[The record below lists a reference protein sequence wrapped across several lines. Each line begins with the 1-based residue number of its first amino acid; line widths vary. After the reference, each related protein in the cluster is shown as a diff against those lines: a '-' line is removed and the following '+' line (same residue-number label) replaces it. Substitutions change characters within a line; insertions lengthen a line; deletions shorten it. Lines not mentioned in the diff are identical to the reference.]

1 MGQFPA
7 VFSARRYRAWT
18 YGQTGR
24 RKDDPKQIYN
34 FGKKLLYFNKYTYIC
49 DMRENENSTIGDLMI
64 WVTVL
69 GAGTFALEGLC
80 VHFIGKDWLKIVFFL
95 LGAIVLI
102 RESVVE
108 WRKPGKSARSAK
120 SGQVDDRLGQADSQS
135 GRAVGKLTW
144 AEATKVCSMALT
156 VFPIVFMPGSNT
168 SPLGKA
174 LLLIAFFPLMV
185 YGLYR
190 SRRKEEAEA
199 RKEEEQLRAPM
210 VLRDQVARSG
220 RKVFI
225 VCSHAR
231 EVDLHFEVDDRMFL
245 YSLPDGRFLVL
256 FRKDVPLESFL
267 GTLADFRTE
276 VDADEDAIGCYGL
289 PHDGPRPDLPLV
301 FVCNKDMESRPFEFD
316 PSTVPISAAVPV

>member
-1 MGQFPA
+1 
-7 VFSARRYRAWT
+7 
-18 YGQTGR
+18 
-24 RKDDPKQIYN
+24 
-34 FGKKLLYFNKYTYIC
+34 
-49 DMRENENSTIGDLMI
+49 MI

-108 WRKPGKSARSAK
+108 WRKPGKSAGAAK
-120 SGQVDDRLGQADSQS
+120 SGQVDDRSGKVDNKSGQVESRSGKVDSLSGQADSQS

-156 VFPIVFMPGSNT
+156 VFPIVFLPGSNT

-199 RKEEEQLRAPM
+199 RQEEEQLRAPM

-225 VCSHAR
+225 VCAHAR

-256 FRKDVPLESFL
+256 FRKDVPLDAFL

-301 FVCNKDMESRPFEFD
+301 FVCNKEMESRPFEFD

>member
-1 MGQFPA
+1 
-7 VFSARRYRAWT
+7 
-18 YGQTGR
+18 
-24 RKDDPKQIYN
+24 
-34 FGKKLLYFNKYTYIC
+34 
-49 DMRENENSTIGDLMI
+49 MRENENSTIGDLMI

-95 LGAIVLI
+95 LGVFVLI

-108 WRKPGKSARSAK
+108 WRKPGKSPRAGK
-120 SGQVDDRLGQADSQS
+120 SGQVDSLSGQAEGRSCHADGWSGQADDGSGRAKGKSGQTDSQS
-135 GRAVGKLTW
+135 GRTVGKLTW

-156 VFPIVFMPGSNT
+156 VFPIVFLPGSTT
-168 SPLGKA
+168 SPLVKA
-174 LLLIAFFPLMV
+174 VLLIAFFPLMV
-185 YGLYR
+185 YALYR

-199 RKEEEQLRAPM
+199 RKEEEQQRAPM

-256 FRKDVPLESFL
+256 FRKDVPLDAFL

>member
-1 MGQFPA
+1 MEENRNSSF
-7 VFSARRYRAWT
+7 W
-18 YGQTGR
+18 
-24 RKDDPKQIYN
+24 D
-34 FGKKLLYFNKYTYIC
+34 LL
-49 DMRENENSTIGDLMI
+49 I

-69 GAGTFALEGLC
+69 GAGTFALEGVC
-80 VHFIGKDWLKIVFFL
+80 IHFIGKGWIRIVFFL
-95 LGAIVLI
+95 AGVFFLL
-102 RESVVE
+102 RESIVE
-108 WRKPGKSARSAK
+108 KRKPERVAK
-120 SGQVDDRLGQADSQS
+120 
-135 GRAVGKLTW
+135 VG
-144 AEATKVCSMALT
+144 ALT
-156 VFPIVFMPGSNT
+156 LTEAAKIVSFAMSLFPLVFLPGDSI
-168 SPLGKA
+168 SQPGRI
-174 LLLIAFFPLMV
+174 LLLLAFFPLGAW
-185 YGLYR
+185 GLYR
-190 SRRKEEAEA
+190 TRRKEEAEA
-199 RKEEEQLRAPM
+199 RKEEQRLRAPL
-210 VLRDQVARSG
+210 VLRDQVARSA

-256 FRKDVPLESFL
+256 FRKDVPLDAFL

>member
-1 MGQFPA
+1 
-7 VFSARRYRAWT
+7 
-18 YGQTGR
+18 
-24 RKDDPKQIYN
+24 
-34 FGKKLLYFNKYTYIC
+34 
-49 DMRENENSTIGDLMI
+49 MRENENSTIGDLMI

-69 GAGTFALEGLC
+69 GAGTFAMEGLC

-95 LGAIVLI
+95 LGVFVLI

-108 WRKPGKSARSAK
+108 RRKPGKSPRAGK
-120 SGQVDDRLGQADSQS
+120 SGQVDSLSGQAEGRSCHADGWSGQADDGSGRAKGKSGQTDSQS
-135 GRAVGKLTW
+135 GRTVGKLTW

-156 VFPIVFMPGSNT
+156 VFPIVFLPGSTT
-168 SPLGKA
+168 SPLVKA
-174 LLLIAFFPLMV
+174 VLLIAFFPLMV
-185 YGLYR
+185 YALYR

-199 RKEEEQLRAPM
+199 RKEEEQQRAPM

>member
-1 MGQFPA
+1 
-7 VFSARRYRAWT
+7 
-18 YGQTGR
+18 
-24 RKDDPKQIYN
+24 
-34 FGKKLLYFNKYTYIC
+34 
-49 DMRENENSTIGDLMI
+49 MRENENSTIWDLMI

-69 GAGTFALEGLC
+69 GAGTFAMEGLC

-95 LGAIVLI
+95 LGVFVLI

-108 WRKPGKSARSAK
+108 WRKPGKSPRAGK
-120 SGQVDDRLGQADSQS
+120 SGQVDSLSGQAEGRSCHADGWSGQADDGSGRAKGRSGQTDSQS
-135 GRAVGKLTW
+135 GRTVGKLTW

-156 VFPIVFMPGSNT
+156 VFPIVFMPGSTT
-168 SPLGKA
+168 SPLVKA
-174 LLLIAFFPLMV
+174 LLLIAFFPVMTHA
-185 YGLYR
+185 LYR

-256 FRKDVPLESFL
+256 FRKDIPLDAFL

>member
-1 MGQFPA
+1 MG
-7 VFSARRYRAWT
+7 
-18 YGQTGR
+18 
-24 RKDDPKQIYN
+24 
-34 FGKKLLYFNKYTYIC
+34 
-49 DMRENENSTIGDLMI
+49 ENENGTIGDLLV

-80 VHFIGKDWLKIVFFL
+80 VHFIGRDWLKIVFFL

-108 WRKPGKSARSAK
+108 WRKPGKSPRAGK
-120 SGQVDDRLGQADSQS
+120 SGQVDSLSGQAEGRSCHADGWSGQADDGSGRAKGKSGQTDSQS
-135 GRAVGKLTW
+135 GRTVGKLTW

-156 VFPIVFMPGSNT
+156 VFPIVFLPGSTT
-168 SPLGKA
+168 SPLVKA
-174 LLLIAFFPLMV
+174 VLLIAFFPLMV
-185 YGLYR
+185 YALYR

-199 RKEEEQLRAPM
+199 RKEEEQQRAPM

>member
-1 MGQFPA
+1 
-7 VFSARRYRAWT
+7 
-18 YGQTGR
+18 
-24 RKDDPKQIYN
+24 
-34 FGKKLLYFNKYTYIC
+34 
-49 DMRENENSTIGDLMI
+49 MRENENSTIWDLMI

-95 LGAIVLI
+95 LGVLVLI

-108 WRKPGKSARSAK
+108 WRKPGKSAGAAK
-120 SGQVDDRLGQADSQS
+120 SGQVDDRSGKVDSLSGQTDSQS

-156 VFPIVFMPGSNT
+156 VFPIVFLPGSNT

-199 RKEEEQLRAPM
+199 RKEEERLRAPM

-225 VCSHAR
+225 VCAHAR
-231 EVDLHFEVDDRMFL
+231 EVDAALI
-245 YSLPDGRFLVL
+245 VL
-256 FRKDVPLESFL
+256 QL
-267 GTLADFRTE
+267 
-276 VDADEDAIGCYGL
+276 
-289 PHDGPRPDLPLV
+289 
-301 FVCNKDMESRPFEFD
+301 
-316 PSTVPISAAVPV
+316 

>member
-1 MGQFPA
+1 
-7 VFSARRYRAWT
+7 
-18 YGQTGR
+18 
-24 RKDDPKQIYN
+24 
-34 FGKKLLYFNKYTYIC
+34 
-49 DMRENENSTIGDLMI
+49 MRENENSTIGDLMI

-80 VHFIGKDWLKIVFFL
+80 VHFIGRDWLKIVFFL
-95 LGAIVLI
+95 IGVLVLI
-102 RESVVE
+102 RESVID
-108 WRKPGKSARSAK
+108 WRKSGKSAGAAK
-120 SGQVDDRLGQADSQS
+120 SGQVDDRSGQTESWSGQVDGLSGQADSQA

-144 AEATKVCSMALT
+144 SEATKVCSMTLT
-156 VFPIVFMPGSNT
+156 VFPIVFLPGSNT
-168 SPLGKA
+168 SPLVKA

-185 YGLYR
+185 YALYR

>member
-1 MGQFPA
+1 
-7 VFSARRYRAWT
+7 
-18 YGQTGR
+18 
-24 RKDDPKQIYN
+24 
-34 FGKKLLYFNKYTYIC
+34 
-49 DMRENENSTIGDLMI
+49 MRENENSTIGDLMI

-80 VHFIGKDWLKIVFFL
+80 VHFIGRDWLKIVFFL

-108 WRKPGKSARSAK
+108 WRKPGKSPRAGK
-120 SGQVDDRLGQADSQS
+120 SGQVDSLSGQAEGRSCHADGWSGQADDGSGRAKGKSGQTDSQS
-135 GRAVGKLTW
+135 GRTVGKLTW

-156 VFPIVFMPGSNT
+156 VFPIVFMPGSTT
-168 SPLGKA
+168 SPLVKA
-174 LLLIAFFPLMV
+174 VLLIAFFPLMV
-185 YGLYR
+185 YALYR

-199 RKEEEQLRAPM
+199 RKEEEQQRAPM

>member
-1 MGQFPA
+1 
-7 VFSARRYRAWT
+7 
-18 YGQTGR
+18 
-24 RKDDPKQIYN
+24 
-34 FGKKLLYFNKYTYIC
+34 
-49 DMRENENSTIGDLMI
+49 MRENENSTIGDLMI

-80 VHFIGKDWLKIVFFL
+80 VHFIGRDWLKIVFFL
-95 LGAIVLI
+95 IGVLVLI
-102 RESVVE
+102 RESVVD
-108 WRKPGKSARSAK
+108 WRKSGKSAGAAK
-120 SGQVDDRLGQADSQS
+120 SGQVDSQA

-156 VFPIVFMPGSNT
+156 VFPIVFLPGSST

-185 YGLYR
+185 YALYR

-199 RKEEEQLRAPM
+199 RKEEERQRAPM

-225 VCSHAR
+225 VCAHAR

-256 FRKDVPLESFL
+256 FRKDVPLDAFL

>member
-1 MGQFPA
+1 
-7 VFSARRYRAWT
+7 
-18 YGQTGR
+18 
-24 RKDDPKQIYN
+24 
-34 FGKKLLYFNKYTYIC
+34 
-49 DMRENENSTIGDLMI
+49 MRENENSTIGDLMI

-95 LGAIVLI
+95 LGVFVLI

-120 SGQVDDRLGQADSQS
+120 SGKVDNKSGQTESWSGKVDGLSGQVDSQS
-135 GRAVGKLTW
+135 GRTVGKLTW

-156 VFPIVFMPGSNT
+156 VFPIVFMPGSTT

-174 LLLIAFFPLMV
+174 LLLIAFFPVMTHA
-185 YGLYR
+185 LYR
-190 SRRKEEAEA
+190 SRRKEEVKA
-199 RKEEEQLRAPM
+199 RKEEEQQRAPM

-256 FRKDVPLESFL
+256 FRKDVPLDAFL

>member
-1 MGQFPA
+1 
-7 VFSARRYRAWT
+7 
-18 YGQTGR
+18 
-24 RKDDPKQIYN
+24 
-34 FGKKLLYFNKYTYIC
+34 
-49 DMRENENSTIGDLMI
+49 MRENENSTIGDLMI

-80 VHFIGKDWLKIVFFL
+80 VHFIGRDWLKIVFFL

-108 WRKPGKSARSAK
+108 WRKPGKSPRAGK
-120 SGQVDDRLGQADSQS
+120 SGQVDSLSGQAEGRSCHADGWSGQADDGSGRAKGKSGQTDSQS
-135 GRAVGKLTW
+135 GRTVGKLTW

-156 VFPIVFMPGSNT
+156 VFPIVFLPGSTT
-168 SPLGKA
+168 SPLVKA
-174 LLLIAFFPLMV
+174 LLLIAFFPVMTHA
-185 YGLYR
+185 LYR

-256 FRKDVPLESFL
+256 FRKDVPLDAFL

>member
-1 MGQFPA
+1 
-7 VFSARRYRAWT
+7 
-18 YGQTGR
+18 
-24 RKDDPKQIYN
+24 
-34 FGKKLLYFNKYTYIC
+34 
-49 DMRENENSTIGDLMI
+49 MRENENSTIWDLMI

-69 GAGTFALEGLC
+69 GAGTFAMEGLC

-95 LGAIVLI
+95 LGVFVLI

-108 WRKPGKSARSAK
+108 WRKPGKSPRAGKSGQVDDR
-120 SGQVDDRLGQADSQS
+120 SGQVDDRLGQTEGRSGKVDNKSGQTESWSGKVDGLSGQTDSQS
-135 GRAVGKLTW
+135 GRTVGKLTW

-156 VFPIVFMPGSNT
+156 VFPIVFMPGSTT
-168 SPLGKA
+168 SPLVKA
-174 LLLIAFFPLMV
+174 LLLIAFFPVMTHA
-185 YGLYR
+185 LYR

-199 RKEEEQLRAPM
+199 RKEEEQQRAPM

>member
-1 MGQFPA
+1 
-7 VFSARRYRAWT
+7 
-18 YGQTGR
+18 
-24 RKDDPKQIYN
+24 
-34 FGKKLLYFNKYTYIC
+34 
-49 DMRENENSTIGDLMI
+49 MRENENSTIWDLMI

-95 LGAIVLI
+95 LGVLVLI

-108 WRKPGKSARSAK
+108 WRKPGKSAGAAK
-120 SGQVDDRLGQADSQS
+120 SGQVDDRSGKVDSLSGQTDSQS

-156 VFPIVFMPGSNT
+156 VFPIVFLPGSNT

-199 RKEEEQLRAPM
+199 RKEEERLRAPM

-225 VCSHAR
+225 VCAHAR
-231 EVDLHFEVDDRMFL
+231 EVDLHFEVDDRLFL

-256 FRKDVPLESFL
+256 FRKDVPLDAFL

-276 VDADEDAIGCYGL
+276 VDADEDAIRCYGF

-301 FVCNKDMESRPFEFD
+301 FVCNKEGESRPFDFN

>member
-1 MGQFPA
+1 
-7 VFSARRYRAWT
+7 
-18 YGQTGR
+18 
-24 RKDDPKQIYN
+24 
-34 FGKKLLYFNKYTYIC
+34 
-49 DMRENENSTIGDLMI
+49 MRENENSTIGDLMI

-80 VHFIGKDWLKIVFFL
+80 VHFIGRDWLKIVFFL

-108 WRKPGKSARSAK
+108 WRKPGKSPRAGK
-120 SGQVDDRLGQADSQS
+120 SGQVDSLSGQAEGRSCHADGWSGQADDGSGRAKGKSGQTDSQS
-135 GRAVGKLTW
+135 GRTVGKLTW

-156 VFPIVFMPGSNT
+156 VFPIVFLPGSTT
-168 SPLGKA
+168 SPLVKA
-174 LLLIAFFPLMV
+174 VLLIAFFPLMV
-185 YGLYR
+185 YALYR

>member
-1 MGQFPA
+1 M
-7 VFSARRYRAWT
+7 
-18 YGQTGR
+18 
-24 RKDDPKQIYN
+24 
-34 FGKKLLYFNKYTYIC
+34 YFNKYSYIC
-49 DMRENENSTIGDLMI
+49 DMRENENSTIRDLMI

-95 LGAIVLI
+95 LGVFVLI

-108 WRKPGKSARSAK
+108 WRKPGKSPRAGK
-120 SGQVDDRLGQADSQS
+120 SGQVDDRSGQSEGRSGKVDDKLGQVESRSGKVDSLSGQTDSQS
-135 GRAVGKLTW
+135 GRTVGKLTW

-156 VFPIVFMPGSNT
+156 VFPIVFMPGSTT
-168 SPLGKA
+168 SPLVKA
-174 LLLIAFFPLMV
+174 LLLIAFFPVMTHA
-185 YGLYR
+185 LYR
-190 SRRKEEAEA
+190 SRRKEEEKA

-256 FRKDVPLESFL
+256 FRKDIPLDAFL

-316 PSTVPISAAVPV
+316 SSTVPISAAVPV

>member
-1 MGQFPA
+1 
-7 VFSARRYRAWT
+7 
-18 YGQTGR
+18 
-24 RKDDPKQIYN
+24 
-34 FGKKLLYFNKYTYIC
+34 
-49 DMRENENSTIGDLMI
+49 MI

-95 LGAIVLI
+95 LGVLVLI

-108 WRKPGKSARSAK
+108 WRKPGKSAGAAK
-120 SGQVDDRLGQADSQS
+120 SAQVDNKSAQVESRSGKVDSLSGQADSQS

-156 VFPIVFMPGSNT
+156 VFPIVFLPGSNT

-199 RKEEEQLRAPM
+199 RKEEERLRAPL
-210 VLRDQVARSG
+210 VLRDQVARSA

-225 VCSHAR
+225 VCAHAR

-256 FRKDVPLESFL
+256 FRKDVPLDAFL

>member
-1 MGQFPA
+1 M
-7 VFSARRYRAWT
+7 
-18 YGQTGR
+18 
-24 RKDDPKQIYN
+24 N
-34 FGKKLLYFNKYTYIC
+34 FNKYTYIC

-80 VHFIGKDWLKIVFFL
+80 VHFIGRDWLKIVFFL

-108 WRKPGKSARSAK
+108 WRKPGKSPRAGK
-120 SGQVDDRLGQADSQS
+120 SGQVDSLSGQAEGRSCHADGWSGQADDGSGRAKGKSGQTDSQS
-135 GRAVGKLTW
+135 GRTVGKLTW

-156 VFPIVFMPGSNT
+156 VFPIVFLPGSTT
-168 SPLGKA
+168 SPLVKA
-174 LLLIAFFPLMV
+174 VLLIAFFPLMV
-185 YGLYR
+185 YALYR

-199 RKEEEQLRAPM
+199 RKEEEQQRAPM

>member
-1 MGQFPA
+1 
-7 VFSARRYRAWT
+7 
-18 YGQTGR
+18 
-24 RKDDPKQIYN
+24 
-34 FGKKLLYFNKYTYIC
+34 
-49 DMRENENSTIGDLMI
+49 MRENENSTSGDLMI

-108 WRKPGKSARSAK
+108 WRKPGKSAGAAK
-120 SGQVDDRLGQADSQS
+120 SGQVDDRSGKVDNKSGQVESRSGKVDSLSGQADSQS

-156 VFPIVFMPGSNT
+156 VFPIVFLPGSNT

-199 RKEEEQLRAPM
+199 RQEEEQLRAPM

-225 VCSHAR
+225 VCAHAR

-256 FRKDVPLESFL
+256 FRKDVPLDAFL

-301 FVCNKDMESRPFEFD
+301 FVCNKEMESRPFEFD

>member
-1 MGQFPA
+1 
-7 VFSARRYRAWT
+7 
-18 YGQTGR
+18 
-24 RKDDPKQIYN
+24 
-34 FGKKLLYFNKYTYIC
+34 
-49 DMRENENSTIGDLMI
+49 MRENENSTIWDLMI

-95 LGAIVLI
+95 LGVFVLI

-108 WRKPGKSARSAK
+108 WRKPGKSARAGKSGQVDSLSGQSEGRSGK
-120 SGQVDDRLGQADSQS
+120 VDDRSGQSEGRSGQVDDRSGQTDSQS
-135 GRAVGKLTW
+135 GRTVGKLTW

-156 VFPIVFMPGSNT
+156 VFPIVFMPGSTT
-168 SPLGKA
+168 SPLVKA
-174 LLLIAFFPLMV
+174 VLLIAFFPLMV
-185 YGLYR
+185 YALYR

-199 RKEEEQLRAPM
+199 RKEEEQQRAPM

-256 FRKDVPLESFL
+256 FRKDIPLDAFL

>member
-1 MGQFPA
+1 M
-7 VFSARRYRAWT
+7 
-18 YGQTGR
+18 
-24 RKDDPKQIYN
+24 N
-34 FGKKLLYFNKYTYIC
+34 FNKYTYIC

-80 VHFIGKDWLKIVFFL
+80 VHFIGRDWLKIVFFL

-108 WRKPGKSARSAK
+108 WRKPGKSPRAGK
-120 SGQVDDRLGQADSQS
+120 SGQVDSLSGQAEGRSCHADGWSGQADDGSGRAKGKSGQTDSQS
-135 GRAVGKLTW
+135 GRTVGKLTW

-156 VFPIVFMPGSNT
+156 VFPIVFLPGSTT
-168 SPLGKA
+168 SPLVKA
-174 LLLIAFFPLMV
+174 VLLIAFFPLMV
-185 YGLYR
+185 YALYR
-190 SRRKEEAEA
+190 TRRKEEAEA

>member
-1 MGQFPA
+1 
-7 VFSARRYRAWT
+7 
-18 YGQTGR
+18 
-24 RKDDPKQIYN
+24 
-34 FGKKLLYFNKYTYIC
+34 
-49 DMRENENSTIGDLMI
+49 MRENENSAIGDLMI

-95 LGAIVLI
+95 LGVFVLI

-108 WRKPGKSARSAK
+108 WRKPGKSPRAGK
-120 SGQVDDRLGQADSQS
+120 SGQVDSLSGQAEGRSCHADGWSGQADDGSGRAKGKSGHADSQS
-135 GRAVGKLTW
+135 GRTVGTLTW

-156 VFPIVFMPGSNT
+156 VFPIVFMPGSTT
-168 SPLGKA
+168 SPLVKA
-174 LLLIAFFPLMV
+174 LLLIAFFPVMTHA
-185 YGLYR
+185 LYR

-256 FRKDVPLESFL
+256 FRKDVPLDAFL

-301 FVCNKDMESRPFEFD
+301 FVCNKEMKSRPFEFD

>member
-1 MGQFPA
+1 MEENKN
-7 VFSARRYRAWT
+7 S
-18 YGQTGR
+18 
-24 RKDDPKQIYN
+24 IYWD
-34 FGKKLLYFNKYTYIC
+34 LL
-49 DMRENENSTIGDLMI
+49 I

-80 VHFIGKDWLKIVFFL
+80 IHFIGKGWVRIVFFL
-95 LGAIVLI
+95 VGIFFLV
-102 RESVVE
+102 RESIVE
-108 WRKPGKSARSAK
+108 RRKPEKVAK
-120 SGQVDDRLGQADSQS
+120 VGALTLTEATKIVSLAMSLFPLVFQPGGSVSQS
-135 GRAVGKLTW
+135 GRILLLLAY
-144 AEATKVCSMALT
+144 
-156 VFPIVFMPGSNT
+156 F
-168 SPLGKA
+168 PLGA
-174 LLLIAFFPLMV
+174 W
-185 YGLYR
+185 GLYGT
-190 SRRKEEAEA
+190 RRKEEAEA
-199 RKEEEQLRAPM
+199 RKEEERLRAPL

-225 VCSHAR
+225 VCAHAR

-256 FRKDVPLESFL
+256 FRKDVPLDAFL

-316 PSTVPISAAVPV
+316 PSSVPISAAVPV

>member
-1 MGQFPA
+1 
-7 VFSARRYRAWT
+7 
-18 YGQTGR
+18 
-24 RKDDPKQIYN
+24 
-34 FGKKLLYFNKYTYIC
+34 
-49 DMRENENSTIGDLMI
+49 MRENENSTIWDLMI

-80 VHFIGKDWLKIVFFL
+80 VHFIGRDWLKIVFFL

-108 WRKPGKSARSAK
+108 WRKPGKSPRAGK
-120 SGQVDDRLGQADSQS
+120 SGQVDSLSGQAEGRSCHADGWSGQADDGSGRAKGKSGQTDSQS
-135 GRAVGKLTW
+135 GRTVGKLTW

-156 VFPIVFMPGSNT
+156 VFPIVFLPGSTT
-168 SPLGKA
+168 SPLVKA
-174 LLLIAFFPLMV
+174 VLLIAFFPLMV
-185 YGLYR
+185 YALYR

-199 RKEEEQLRAPM
+199 RKEEEQQRAPM

>member
-1 MGQFPA
+1 
-7 VFSARRYRAWT
+7 
-18 YGQTGR
+18 
-24 RKDDPKQIYN
+24 
-34 FGKKLLYFNKYTYIC
+34 
-49 DMRENENSTIGDLMI
+49 MRENENSTIGDLMI

-108 WRKPGKSARSAK
+108 WRKPGKSAGAAK
-120 SGQVDDRLGQADSQS
+120 SGQVDDRSGKVDNKSAQVESRSGKVDSLSGQADSQS

-156 VFPIVFMPGSNT
+156 VFPIVFLPGSNT

-199 RKEEEQLRAPM
+199 RKEEERLRAPL
-210 VLRDQVARSG
+210 VLRDQVARSA

-256 FRKDVPLESFL
+256 FRKDVPLDAFL